1 MLKFINV
8 KNPHIYLVGAGGT
21 GGFLLEK
28 LTRLFAN
35 FDHPVTIE
43 VIDGDTV
50 EGKNLKRQNFTFD
63 DLDHK
68 KAQVL
73 CDRLARLVPH
83 APKLVAKPDYLTD
96 NSLLTDIALL
106 DEDETPIIVDC
117 VDNTATRRLINDSVK
132 ALGGEIPVI
141 VLNSGNNEQGG
152 QIVAWS
158 NKPVT
163 NKTLTGEKEISLKSM
178 LELFPETN
186 IIKDAHDENP
196 GLVSICA
203 EESES
208 KPQTMMANVFNS
220 DILASLIFALATNKT
235 IAHNVYRVNLNE
247 LSIKGFDM
255 F

>member
-35 FDHPVTIE
+35 FNHPVTIE

-73 CDRLARLVPH
+73 CDRLAQLVPH
-83 APKLVAKPDYLTD
+83 APKLVSKTDYLTD

-186 IIKDAHDENP
+186 IIKDDHDENP

-220 DILASLIFALATNKT
+220 DILASLIFTLATNKT

>member
-35 FDHPVTIE
+35 FNHPVTIE

-73 CDRLARLVPH
+73 CDRLAQLVTH
-83 APKLVAKPDYLTD
+83 APKLVSKPDYLTD

-186 IIKDAHDENP
+186 IIKDDHDENP

-220 DILASLIFALATNKT
+220 DILASLIFTLATNKT

>member
-35 FDHPVTIE
+35 FNHPVTIE

-73 CDRLARLVPH
+73 CDRLAKLVPH
-83 APKLVAKPDYLTD
+83 APKLVSKTDYLTD

-117 VDNTATRRLINDSVK
+117 VDNTATRRLINDLVK

-163 NKTLTGEKEISLKSM
+163 NKTLTSEKEISLKSM

-186 IIKDAHDENP
+186 IIKDDYDENP

-220 DILASLIFALATNKT
+220 DILASLIFTLATNKT

-247 LSIKGFDM
+247 LSVKGFDM

>member
-35 FDHPVTIE
+35 FNHPVTIE

-50 EGKNLKRQNFTFD
+50 EGKNLKRQNFMFD

-73 CDRLARLVPH
+73 CDRLAQLVPH
-83 APKLVAKPDYLTD
+83 APKLVSKPDYLTD

-132 ALGGEIPVI
+132 ALGDEIPVI

-186 IIKDAHDENP
+186 IIKDDHDKNP

-220 DILASLIFALATNKT
+220 DILASLIFTLATNKT

-247 LSIKGFDM
+247 LSVKGFDM

>member
-35 FDHPVTIE
+35 FTHPVTIE

-73 CDRLARLVPH
+73 CDRLAQLVPH
-83 APKLVAKPDYLTD
+83 APKLVSKPDYLTD

-186 IIKDAHDENP
+186 IIKDDHDENP

-220 DILASLIFALATNKT
+220 DILASLIFTLATNKT

>member
-1 MLKFINV
+1 MLKFIDV

-35 FDHPVTIE
+35 FNHPVTIE

-73 CDRLARLVPH
+73 CDRLAKLVPH
-83 APKLVAKPDYLTD
+83 APKLVSKTDYLTD

-132 ALGGEIPVI
+132 ALGGKIPVI

-186 IIKDAHDENP
+186 IIKDDHDKNP

-220 DILASLIFALATNKT
+220 DILASLIFTLATNKT

>member
-35 FDHPVTIE
+35 FNHPVTIE

-73 CDRLARLVPH
+73 CDRLAKLVPH
-83 APKLVAKPDYLTD
+83 APKLVSKTDYLTD

-186 IIKDAHDENP
+186 IIKDDHDKNP

-220 DILASLIFALATNKT
+220 DILASLIFTLATNKT

>member
-8 KNPHIYLVGAGGT
+8 KNPHIYLIGAGGT

-43 VIDGDTV
+43 AIDGDTV

-63 DLDHK
+63 DLDHN

-73 CDRLARLVPH
+73 CTRLSKLVPH
-83 APKLVAKPDYLTD
+83 APKLVPKTDYLTD

-186 IIKDAHDENP
+186 IIKDDHDKNP

-220 DILASLIFALATNKT
+220 DILASLIFTLATNKT

>member
-35 FDHPVTIE
+35 FNHPVTIE

-73 CDRLARLVPH
+73 CDRLAQSVPH
-83 APKLVAKPDYLTD
+83 APKLVSKTDYLTD

-186 IIKDAHDENP
+186 IIKDEHDENP

>member
-1 MLKFINV
+1 MLKFIDV
-8 KNPHIYLVGAGGT
+8 KNPHIYLIGAGGT

-35 FDHPVTIE
+35 FNRPVTIE

-63 DLDHK
+63 DLDHN

-73 CDRLARLVPH
+73 CAKLSKLVPN
-83 APKLVAKPDYLTD
+83 APKLISKTKYLTD
-96 NSLLTDIALL
+96 HSLLTDIALL
-106 DEDETPIIVDC
+106 DDTETPLIIDC
-117 VDNTATRRLINDSVK
+117 VDNTATRRLINDLVK
-132 ALGGEIPVI
+132 ALGNDIPTI
-141 VLNSGNNEQGG
+141 ILNSGNNDQGG
-152 QIVAWS
+152 QVVVWS

-163 NKTLTGEKEISLKSM
+163 NKTLTSENKVSLKSM

-186 IIKDAHDENP
+186 VIKDEHDENP

-220 DILASLIFALATNKT
+220 DILASLIFALSTNKT
-235 IAHNVYRVNLNE
+235 IAHNVYRMNLND
-247 LSIKGFDM
+247 LSIKGCDM

>member
-35 FDHPVTIE
+35 FNHPVTIE

-73 CDRLARLVPH
+73 CDRLAKLVPH
-83 APKLVAKPDYLTD
+83 APKLVSKTDYLTD

-117 VDNTATRRLINDSVK
+117 VDNTATRRLINDLVK

-186 IIKDAHDENP
+186 IIKDDHDKNP

-220 DILASLIFALATNKT
+220 DILASLIFTLATNKT

>member
-1 MLKFINV
+1 MLKFIKV

-28 LTRLFAN
+28 ITRLFAN
-35 FDHPVTIE
+35 FNHPVTIE

-63 DLDHK
+63 DLDHN

-73 CDRLARLVPH
+73 CDRLSKLVLH
-83 APKLVAKPDYLTD
+83 APKLVPKTEYLTD
-96 NSLLTDIALL
+96 NSLLTNIALQ

-117 VDNTATRRLINDSVK
+117 VDNTATRRLINDLVHS
-132 ALGGEIPVI
+132 LGAEIPLI

-152 QIVAWS
+152 QVVAWS

-163 NKTLTGEKEISLKSM
+163 NKTLTSEKDVMLKSM
-178 LELFPETN
+178 LDLFPETN
-186 IIKDAHDENP
+186 VIKDEHDENP

-203 EESES
+203 DESES

-220 DILASLIFALATNKT
+220 DILATLLFALATNKT